1 MVVLK
6 TLYSVTIKSGYM
18 SGKVAEADDQRGLT
32 EQDCVSFLLVAA
44 CSWVFNL
51 KSIGESG

>member
-6 TLYSVTIKSGYM
+6 ALYSVTIKSGYM
-18 SGKVAEADDQRGLT
+18 SGKVAEAGDQRGLT

-44 CSWVFNL
+44 CNWVFNL
-51 KSIGESG
+51 KSTGGSG